1 MAITFRD
8 EKGAPLTHE
17 ELDANF
23 RSFFFTASFG
33 ENNLTL
39 QRKDGV
45 TVNVP
50 VGGEAFADFQA
61 NGGSIGDVF
70 IASSQITGSRI
81 IIDLLQ
87 GQFYDKTKAMGSD
100 GGGLSSDEW
109 YIDFDPA
116 ASSPYFVHFGSNFAI
131 SSSGHLYATDANIE
145 GDITASAGLIG
156 GFSVNRDA
164 ISGPT
169 SLGIPSFY
177 ISGSAGLNDHF
188 ISASNFN
195 IKGSGDITGSAVLF
209 SGGTVAGWDITNSQI
224 RKGSNVV
231 LDATNESISIKN
243 STFGNQGIQLE
254 YNSGA
259 PRFYVGDGAS
269 SFVKF
274 DGTDIT
280 VSTRLLEISA
290 SNIEISS
297 TEASMSLGN
306 GNIELLGQEGKIVA
320 GTTNKVRLEGNETD
334 AFLVAGAKTGFATN
348 DAGVIIG
355 MDATVPTLDLTKD
368 ANNYLRF
375 NTTNGVDIKTD
386 TFKLD
391 TTYFDIDS
399 STQRVNI
406 FDTASAEIIRLGEIS
421 DDASDLYGLKI
432 FDGSGTGSAQT
443 IAMFGQ
449 QGNKIGGWEVTDS
462 QIRSIPNSGY
472 GGTYAEDETGL
483 IIHSDGRLESS
494 NFVTN
499 VKGWRIDTLG
509 NGSAEFEN
517 MRIRGT
523 LRTTVFEKESVNVV
537 GGQLMVANATTI
549 QPLRSADGTIIAGSS
564 SYADTAV
571 TFSVANV
578 SGFIEGEILKAKS
591 VDTTGFSVEYF
602 YVSGSSRYSQHGN
615 LNYQTGSIDPD
626 GLAGEIYVE
635 RNFGGVVAVSS
646 SATTLAADIT
656 TTTETTM
663 TVASTASLAL
673 QNIIKID
680 NERFKI
686 TGFGANNTVTV
697 IRNYNDTDSDSHT
710 VGDVV
715 YVIDTNKEFLAGLVS
730 TAKPYNEGQVLV
742 STGVFNPS
750 ENISSGY
757 IVMNANPR
765 DVSTP
770 YMDIVE
776 RTGSGVYDLQ
786 LRTRLGDLSGLSSGY
801 LYGNNEPGFGIYTE
815 NGFFKGAI
823 TAQTGSIAG
832 ILHVATEL
840 GGIETG
846 QKISIGREVQGSNDG
861 IFVNNN
867 NYWYTDGA
875 WKVGG
880 SQNFISLD
888 NFTDGNLTIRTETFT
903 LDTPNM
909 IISSSLNN
917 GTITMGANADTI
929 TETAESGIYMDGTGK
944 FRVGTA
950 TTGENYIYWNG
961 STLNIKGA
969 IDITGGT
976 GVNTDEL
983 NAATSSLSGSLGE
996 LISASDASY
1005 SASVESTTSNLDSKI
1020 FTDSSGRAVKAP
1032 TANTAGL
1039 YMASTHLGFY
1049 KSGEWKTYMDDQ
1061 GDFFLTGSNGDKLV
1075 WDSSTGTLE
1084 IKGAIN
1090 ITGNGNAA
1098 TQTFASASA
1107 ASAESASLAALA
1119 NVSSSLSA
1127 SISSSNA
1134 SLQSSL
1140 DAVDALAQGK
1150 TSIFKQPNAP
1160 TATRVGDMWIES
1172 DEQNRVRIWD
1182 GSSWTL
1188 SSDSTYDQEELIN
1201 ATSSSLSA
1209 SIALDLFTD
1218 STGKIVRPPNASD
1231 TGLYLGDSNLG
1242 FYDNGEWK
1250 TYMAD
1255 NGNFFLTGSASN
1267 YLYWDGINLNI
1278 AGAINITSGN
1288 AATTSSVDT
1297 AVSGAIDSGSAAAA
1311 TAQANAQA
1319 YTNQATSSLSGS
1331 FSSSLGEISSSL
1343 DTSISASQSTQQQ
1356 ISASQAQVN
1365 QSISG
1370 VVAGKNAIFRQTSA
1384 PSTSG
1389 RTSGDVWIDSD
1400 DKNKVYIWTGNPAA
1414 WTVSSDDSITSE
1426 VSQSLI
1432 DTSGSFA
1439 LTTFTDST
1447 GLIQRT
1453 PNPSSAGLYLGDS
1466 NLGFYESGKWKTY
1479 MANNGNFFLTG
1490 SSGGFLKWENGS
1502 LFISGDITVTGGNAS
1517 TKDFVNAATSSLS
1530 GSLSSSIASEA
1541 TIASASTAAA
1551 QQTANL
1557 ASFEAALAEQAALTA
1572 SLNAQSALTR
1582 SVDAEGK
1589 ITFPATPSGAGL
1601 FLGSDNLGYYN
1612 GTGWKTYMSS
1622 SGDFFLSGDGD
1633 NSLSWDGTDL
1643 SIDGTIVARDGS
1655 IGGIELDA
1663 DKMYIGTGTH
1673 GHANTPF
1680 FTSQSGDFSLGD
1692 KLVWDG
1698 NNLTIEGSITVTN
1711 SNDFASQAELDAA
1724 TGSLEDSIG
1733 AVQTNLTNTIATTS
1747 SLANPST
1754 YAFGPSAT
1762 FTLSTAVPQTAG
1774 LYLGSNNLGYYNGG
1788 WKAYMDSSG
1797 NFLLSGNGDDGLTW
1811 DGSTLRIGNK
1821 GVGPSLAY
1829 QFNGALDSNVF
1840 DFSISNTTTI
1850 STPVIG
1856 STFKDNGGS
1865 WNQGFHSKAL
1875 FDRQDG
1881 VIFEWDIMVGPAW
1894 AEVMVGLYRE
1904 NPSSYNHNQMSHA
1917 VFFDTDNDIRI
1928 YESGSQRS
1936 EIGTNAWTTDD
1947 DYSEKQTFRIRI
1959 QPLPTGAKY
1968 EIFKNGDFTTP
1979 AYTYNSAGSG
1989 ITERYLRPG
1998 AAISTPNSSNRGVI
2012 FQGIAGGASLGQAT
2026 KISGNTIQTGVIES
2040 SNLSTALGSQFNLND
2055 GTFKLGGTTSPDLHW
2070 NGSTLSVRGNITVT
2084 NPESFATPAEKN
2096 KEDFKI
2102 ILLST
2107 GSIGSTNTD
2116 SLAYLAS
2123 QGYTGGNGST
2133 HFYDNNNN
2141 SDGNTNP
2148 ANISGYDT
2156 EDYDLYVFDNR
2167 NWGIDGSEIKLALD
2181 LFDNGKS
2188 VLITGNDT
2196 TAANYTGSYNTEW
2209 PILSTTSVSGTG
2221 WMAGGKADVGVPNSH
2236 PILAGITGNIGTS
2249 TSGDSGATIRTLK
2262 AFPKGGT
2269 VVQPFSEGPQTG
2281 VYSTTSNG
2289 QDVWAVG
2296 GGGSV
2301 YGITSFIATNPRGG
2315 RLVNLNMF
2323 ALATTGTYASLSA
2336 QAAKN
2341 LTSFLLRTDPAIES
2355 YYMQVTSI
2363 TGEMVTTGKINS
2375 TNLNE
2380 GSGTYTTE
2388 GTLFDLDNGA
2398 IKSKSFAIDSN
2409 GNANFKGNL
2418 SGANISGATGTFT
2431 GTVQIGGT
2439 NLTANNTLNENNPTT
2454 VLYTFN
2460 GSQSIPTNTN
2470 SGSASTFTFTSDRE
2484 GTARIRL
2491 VINDAEA
2498 GGTYPNY
2505 SGIQASVNGNKLL
2518 TRLNIYDLG
2527 LADGSDGTFFDTVQV
2542 VSGSNNIKIWSS
2554 TGDGGSTKE
2563 IEVIYTQTEDIT
2575 SGSAG
2580 GWTIDSSAIFSGTKD
2595 TNAFSTNGITF
2606 SSANG
2611 GSIHAEQ
2618 FYIDTNGNAFFKGDL
2633 NGASITG
2640 ATGTFTGT
2648 VQVGGTSLTTANTLN
2663 TEDPMSAGSVVFN
2676 PNFLQVAGDGRPAGA
2691 KAVYGSAT
2699 QSNISYLGS
2708 ASDGVLKLA
2717 SSDNTIGVGFNAFP
2731 INPGAKYKF
2740 SIRLKQSA
2748 AYSSGLYIR
2757 VAEKDS
2763 ELSIGKTHLSSN
2775 STGETGVEPG
2785 DRNIQTNTGNS
2796 VTGVGRITNVTSL
2809 DHNGTTTNLSSLE
2822 NIAVTTNYRVI
2833 QGIYTPNPSAKYAS
2847 FFMLN
2852 WSGAGTSEMHIDR
2865 VYVSETTEDVY
2876 TGTVAGWNIDSQNIY
2891 SSPTPQNADFTTEG
2905 ITLNAGG
2912 SIHTPNFYVSE
2923 SGDAFFRGMVTG
2935 SVVKGT
2941 NVVGSLVYG
2950 GTVEGATLQGG
2961 SLAIPHVTASNFS
2974 VDSAGFMSASNAN
2987 IVGEV
2992 VATGGKIGE
3001 WVIDS
3006 NTNSLRDADTE
3017 IELYPGDSQ
3026 GGHPEIRLFSG
3037 SAKKVVISPVGQLT
3051 DVGGQTSNITLST
3064 SYTTPAV
3071 SSYSTSTNANSDV
3084 EYTAVSSTTYTPPQ
3098 AGDYVVFINRPAHQ
3112 IEGTTG
3118 TNPTGNVSYP
3128 NYSPSGYTDHGYESL
3143 YQKRHEAEISLQAVD
3158 ATNSSNVI
3166 GEISLSTSY
3175 AYGATTGYTWYYTT
3189 GSSDDPG
3196 DLRSG
3201 FGPDGPALSVTG
3213 DTQIQ
3218 LADGSVKLAEDV
3230 KEGDIISTWDW
3241 IDSNDTLSTTSVGK
3255 IHTRLVDDYYTV
3267 TLASGRQVKTSDS
3280 HGFWLDNNEEIKTTD
3295 LIPGESEV
3303 YITTPQGIEKDLVE
3317 SVEHIQEPVQVY
3329 TLEVP
3334 VYNNYISNG
3343 ILSHNPVVWN
3353 SATYSGTSA
3362 STTQAYAA
3370 TNQQRTLT
3378 LSSAIPV
3385 KFRYK
3390 IEFRARSGRGHTTS
3404 NTGATS
3410 YNYPTT
3416 TVDAWTT
3423 APTLDT
3429 SLTIQT
3435 PSNFVEMKAGGLQVV
3450 SSDTKYV
3457 RMDRLD
3463 ATGDDGDILFKTK
3476 GGTMKTHHIEPD
3488 LHNDSNIGWN
3498 VRYRAVGACTGSFRH
3513 SLQVGADNE
3522 YSSQVPEDLTQ
3533 SNLSSA
3539 NNSWGNSGYNLVP
3552 GFYIRYG
3559 LYKPYNIG
3567 SFSSYSFSNFYASTS
3582 SSTYSDPT
3590 NAIIRC
3596 NWMLN
3601 ANSNTSFY
3609 IRMPYGLASSY
3620 IGWTIR
3626 FWTLDDSGG
3635 NIYIRNSFPGTNTS
3649 TSTFTL
3655 AGGQGTEMTYMGNR
3669 TYYDGSISDDM
3680 WVRTMNTIDFN
3691 W

>member
-70 IASSQITGSRI
+70 IANSQITGSRI

-209 SGGTVAGWDITNSQI
+209 SGGTIAGWDITNSQI

-320 GTTNKVRLEGNETD
+320 GTTNKVRLEGNATD

-462 QIRSIPNSGY
+462 QIRSIPNSGF

-615 LNYQTGSIDPD
+615 LNYETGSIDPD

-646 SATTLAADIT
+646 SATTLTADIS

-710 VGDVV
+710 VGDAV
-715 YVIDTNKEFLAGLVS
+715 YVIDTDKEFLAGLVS

-801 LYGNNEPGFGIYTE
+801 LYGNNEPGFGLYTE

-840 GGIETG
+840 GGLETG

-929 TETAESGIYMDGTGK
+929 TETAEPGIYMDGNGR
-944 FRVGTA
+944 FRVGSG

-961 STLNIKGA
+961 NTLNIKGA

-983 NAATSSLSGSLGE
+983 NAATSSLSGSLGN

-1049 KSGEWKTYMDDQ
+1049 QSGEWKTYMDDQ

-1098 TQTFASASA
+1098 TQNYASASA

-1160 TATRVGDMWIES
+1160 TPTRVGDMWIES

-1182 GSSWTL
+1182 GSEWSITP
-1188 SSDSTYDQEELIN
+1188 DGTYDQTDLIN
-1201 ATSSSLSA
+1201 ATSSSLSG
-1209 SIALDLFTD
+1209 SIALNLFTD
-1218 STGKIVRPPNASD
+1218 ATGKIVRPPNASD

-1250 TYMAD
+1250 TYMAN

-1267 YLYWDGINLNI
+1267 YLYWDGTDLNI

-1288 AATTSSVDT
+1288 AATTSSVET
-1297 AVSGAIDSGSAAAA
+1297 AAANAVTSGSNAAA

-1343 DTSISASQSTQQQ
+1343 DTSISASESAQQQ

-1389 RTSGDVWIDSD
+1389 RTLGDVWIDSD
-1400 DKNKVYIWTGNPAA
+1400 DKNKVYIWSGDPAA

-1466 NLGFYESGKWKTY
+1466 NLGFYENGKWQTY

-1490 SSGGFLKWENGS
+1490 SSGGFLKWEDGS
-1502 LFISGDITVTGGNAS
+1502 LFISGHITVTGGNAS

-1541 TIASASTAAA
+1541 AIVSASAAAA
-1551 QQTANL
+1551 QQTANQ
-1557 ASFEAALAEQAALTA
+1557 ASFEAALAEQSALTA
-1572 SLNAQSALTR
+1572 SANAQSALTR

-1724 TGSLEDSIG
+1724 TGSLENSIG

-1754 YAFGPSAT
+1754 YKFGPSAA
-1762 FTLSTAVPQTAG
+1762 FTLGAITPSAAG

-1811 DGSTLRIGNK
+1811 NGSTLRIGNK
-1821 GVGPSLAY
+1821 GVGPSLAH
-1829 QFNGALDSNVF
+1829 QFSGSLNSDVF
-1840 DFSISNTTTI
+1840 DSSITTVTTVTSPVLGVKLHNNADAWDEGLH
-1850 STPVIG
+1850 STAV
-1856 STFKDNGGS
+1856 
-1865 WNQGFHSKAL
+1865 
-1875 FDRQDG
+1875 FDRKDG
-1881 VIFEWDIMVGPAW
+1881 GIFEWDIVVGPAN
-1894 AEVMVGLYRE
+1894 ARVMFGLYE
-1904 NPSSYNHNQMSHA
+1904 ESPSSYSFTEMIHA
-1917 VFFDTDNDIRI
+1917 IYFDSSRGIHI
-1928 YESGSQRS
+1928 YEK
-1936 EIGTNAWTTDD
+1936 GTNRTPSSLASPDWTDD
-1947 DYSEKQTFRIRI
+1947 PDYSENQQYRLRI
-1959 QPLPTGAKY
+1959 QPLATGARF
-1968 EIFKNGDFTTP
+1968 EIFKDGDYTTP
-1979 AYTYNSAGSG
+1979 HLTYDSG
-1989 ITERYLRPG
+1989 VHSITDRYFRPG
-1998 AAISTPNSSNRGVI
+1998 VAIYESDSAAGFIL
-2012 FQGIAGGASLGQAT
+2012 QAMAGGTSLGQAT

-2040 SNLSTALGSQFNLND
+2040 SNLSTTLGSQFNLDD
-2055 GTFKLGGTTSPDLHW
+2055 GTFKLGGTSSPKLNW
-2070 NGSTLSVRGNITVT
+2070 NGSTLSIVGNITVT

-2102 ILLST
+2102 ILLAT
-2107 GSIGSTNTD
+2107 GSLGTQPPPSVTYISE
-2116 SLAYLAS
+2116 SL
-2123 QGYTGGNGST
+2123 GYTGGNNNT
-2133 HFYDNNNN
+2133 YFYDNNND

-2156 EDYDLYVFDNR
+2156 QDYDLYVFDCR
-2167 NWGIDGSEIKLALD
+2167 NWSINGSEIKLALD

-2188 VLITGNDT
+2188 VLIAGNDT

-2209 PILSTTSVSGTG
+2209 PIKATVSRSGTG
-2221 WMAGGKADVGVPNSH
+2221 WMAGPSAAGKGIPTSH
-2236 PILAGITGNIGTS
+2236 PILAGVSGNVGVSSSSDGGTLITQ
-2249 TSGDSGATIRTLK
+2249 LK

-2269 VVQPFSEGPQTG
+2269 VVQPFSITDETIS
-2281 VYSTTSNG
+2281 VSNTNDVFTTSGTG
-2289 QDVWAVG
+2289 Q
-2296 GGGSV
+2296 
-2301 YGITSFIATNPRGG
+2301 GITSFIATNPRGG

-2323 ALATTGTYASLSA
+2323 SLAAAPIGYYALSD

-2341 LTSFLLRTDPAIES
+2341 LTSFLLRTDPAIEAH
-2355 YYMQVTSI
+2355 YMQVTSI

-2380 GSGTYTTE
+2380 GSGTYTTA

-2398 IKSKSFAIDSN
+2398 IKSKNFAIGSN
-2409 GNANFKGNL
+2409 GDANFKGDI
-2418 SGANISGATGTFT
+2418 A
-2431 GTVQIGGT
+2431 IG
-2439 NLTANNTLNENNPTT
+2439 TANNI
-2454 VLYTFN
+2454 FKA
-2460 GSQSIPTNTN
+2460 N
-2470 SGSASTFTFTSDRE
+2470 S
-2484 GTARIRL
+2484 
-2491 VINDAEA
+2491 
-2498 GGTYPNY
+2498 
-2505 SGIQASVNGNKLL
+2505 SGIQ
-2518 TRLNIYDLG
+2518 LG
-2527 LADGSDGTFFDTVQV
+2527 HA
-2542 VSGSNNIKIWSS
+2542 
-2554 TGDGGSTKE
+2554 
-2563 IEVIYTQTEDIT
+2563 
-2575 SGSAG
+2575 
-2580 GWTIDSSAIFSGTKD
+2580 
-2595 TNAFSTNGITF
+2595 TF
-2606 SSANG
+2606 SSAPFRVTQAGVLTATSGTIG
-2611 GSIHAEQ
+2611 GITMTSTALYSGAGNFQ
-2618 FYIDTNGNAFFKGDL
+2618 NSDTPFYL
-2633 NGASITG
+2633 SS
-2640 ATGTFTGT
+2640 TGTNQFSLGEVLHFEDESLTIEGDATFAGT

-2676 PNFLQVAGDGRPAGA
+2676 PNFLQVAADGRPAGA

-2699 QSNISYLGS
+2699 QSNISYSGS
-2708 ASDGVLKLA
+2708 AADGVLKLA
-2717 SSDNTIGVGFNAFP
+2717 SSDVTIGVGFNAFP
-2731 INPGAKYKF
+2731 INPGSKYKF
-2740 SIRLKQSA
+2740 SIRLKQGTGFA
-2748 AYSSGLYIR
+2748 GGTGGGIYIR

-2775 STGETGVEPG
+2775 SVGETGVEEG
-2785 DRNIQTNTGNS
+2785 DRYVGTNTGNS
-2796 VTGVGRITNVTSL
+2796 GTGVGRLTNVTSL
-2809 DHNGTTTNLSSLE
+2809 SHTGTTTNLTSLE
-2822 NIAVTTNYRVI
+2822 NFEPDTNYRVI
-2833 QGIYTPNPSAKYAS
+2833 QGIYTPNASAKYAS
-2847 FFMLN
+2847 FYILN
-2852 WSGAGTSEMHIDR
+2852 WDGASTSEMHIDR
-2865 VYVSETTEDVY
+2865 VYVSETTENLY
-2876 TGTVAGWNIDSQNIY
+2876 TGTVGGWNIDDEAIFTGTKDY
-2891 SSPTPQNADFTTEG
+2891 DGFTGGGVTLWADG
-2905 ITLNAGG
+2905 A
-2912 SIHTPNFYVSE
+2912 IHSKNFYVSA
-2923 SGDAFFRGMVTG
+2923 SGDAFFRGNISGSTGEFSGEVKGGIVTG
-2935 SVVKGT
+2935 SQVI
-2941 NVVGSLVYG
+2941 G
-2950 GTVEGATLQGG
+2950 GTISGGTIIGATINVPDQNNPL
-2961 SLAIPHVTASNFS
+2961 FS
-2974 VDSAGFMSASNAN
+2974 VSSDGIMSATDAVISGSITAN
-2987 IVGEV
+2987 DG
-2992 VATGGKIGE
+2992 TLGS

-3006 NTNSLRDADTE
+3006 VQQGGNLRDEDSRIILEAEEKKIKLFNSSGDLKAQINAD
-3017 IELYPGDSQ
+3017 DS
-3026 GGHPEIRLFSG
+3026 F
-3037 SAKKVVISPVGQLT
+3037 
-3051 DVGGQTSNITLST
+3051 
-3064 SYTTPAV
+3064 
-3071 SSYSTSTNANSDV
+3071 
-3084 EYTAVSSTTYTPPQ
+3084 TAIG
-3098 AGDYVVFINRPAHQ
+3098 A
-3112 IEGTTG
+3112 
-3118 TNPTGNVSYP
+3118 GNVSVSGIGSSVAAPTAPVSSNSSQTLTFGTEKYSTTSNVFNITQAGEYEIEHLYDSAP
-3128 NYSPSGYTDHGYESL
+3128 FQIDISHVTSSMSSVSVYTSSPSGYFDGNDFNYYQSQAISKEAYQYLYLQIVRDSDDVVIKEIFIGYHRVTSG
-3143 YQKRHEAEISLQAVD
+3143 YAVNNYYVWNFVNQSWSYTSGYS
-3158 ATNSSNVI
+3158 AGPSQYRSTPPSGGII
-3166 GEISLSTSY
+3166 GSVNFT
-3175 AYGATTGYTWYYTT
+3175 TTGNHYARYMTKA
-3189 GSSDDPG
+3189 GSRSGYSKQLRGYDDPYA
-3196 DLRSG
+3196 
-3201 FGPDGPALSVTG
+3201 FP
-3213 DTQIQ
+3213 
-3218 LADGSVKLAEDV
+3218 E
-3230 KEGDIISTWDW
+3230 EGLIS
-3241 IDSNDTLSTTSVGK
+3241 
-3255 IHTRLVDDYYTV
+3255 
-3267 TLASGRQVKTSDS
+3267 
-3280 HGFWLDNNEEIKTTD
+3280 
-3295 LIPGESEV
+3295 
-3303 YITTPQGIEKDLVE
+3303 
-3317 SVEHIQEPVQVY
+3317 
-3329 TLEVP
+3329 
-3334 VYNNYISNG
+3334 
-3343 ILSHNPVVWN
+3343 
-3353 SATYSGTSA
+3353 
-3362 STTQAYAA
+3362 
-3370 TNQQRTLT
+3370 
-3378 LSSAIPV
+3378 
-3385 KFRYK
+3385 
-3390 IEFRARSGRGHTTS
+3390 
-3404 NTGATS
+3404 
-3410 YNYPTT
+3410 YPT
-3416 TVDAWTT
+3416 VPSWTGYSQT
-3423 APTLDT
+3423 YMDGGFTL
-3429 SLTIQT
+3429 LQ
-3435 PSNFVEMKAGGLQVV
+3435 PSNFVEFSGGGFQAVTNSDQYAKIKRNSAGNASRSIIEVKGGFIDVDQSETPSYIALRTKGRNYLYGQNQFGTAFNMSYYQDLYGKAYNDMYLTVQEYSTYATGGSSSSPRFLNPLNHAAFVLGYGGTSSLYDYYELPHYQFNNSNSVPYREKLTDQSDTDFDMSDIPYFATVWLFNRNYDNTLYIAGFSGRSDDNGWYSLGGGKCVQCMWTGNMTLYHGTATRTTRTGGWIVV
-3450 SSDTKYV
+3450 SES
-3457 RMDRLD
+3457 
-3463 ATGDDGDILFKTK
+3463 
-3476 GGTMKTHHIEPD
+3476 GTT
-3488 LHNDSNIGWN
+3488 
-3498 VRYRAVGACTGSFRH
+3498 
-3513 SLQVGADNE
+3513 
-3522 YSSQVPEDLTQ
+3522 
-3533 SNLSSA
+3533 
-3539 NNSWGNSGYNLVP
+3539 NSW
-3552 GFYIRYG
+3552 
-3559 LYKPYNIG
+3559 
-3567 SFSSYSFSNFYASTS
+3567 
-3582 SSTYSDPT
+3582 
-3590 NAIIRC
+3590 
-3596 NWMLN
+3596 
-3601 ANSNTSFY
+3601 
-3609 IRMPYGLASSY
+3609 
-3620 IGWTIR
+3620 
-3626 FWTLDDSGG
+3626 
-3635 NIYIRNSFPGTNTS
+3635 
-3649 TSTFTL
+3649 
-3655 AGGQGTEMTYMGNR
+3655 
-3669 TYYDGSISDDM
+3669 
-3680 WVRTMNTIDFN
+3680 
-3691 W
+3691 